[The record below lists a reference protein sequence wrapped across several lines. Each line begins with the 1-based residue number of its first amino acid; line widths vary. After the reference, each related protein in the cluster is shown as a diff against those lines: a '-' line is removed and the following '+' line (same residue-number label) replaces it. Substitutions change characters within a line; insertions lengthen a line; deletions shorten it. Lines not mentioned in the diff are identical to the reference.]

1 MAGMRALDQSAY
13 EAALADLRR
22 ALELIPKLPD
32 SLERAHGELDLQLA
46 LGVAAQVIKGWY
58 AEEVGE
64 AYRRARELCGQL
76 GEDVRFFWVLFGLWG
91 YHLVRGEYRI
101 ARSLTAEMIEL
112 MSGLPDEISVV
123 ASWAAGPTQFLMGD
137 FTDAHASLEQCTS
150 LYDRQRHRTLALRIG
165 QDPYMSAMSYD
176 AMTLWLLGYPD
187 QAEMRAQESLAFA
200 RELHHP
206 FTLAFCLTGFGFY
219 YWLSGDYPAAEKAFE
234 ESLAL
239 CREHGF
245 TWFERNSLR
254 FWVVVMAL
262 QGKLETEISPQQITV
277 AARPDADPLYLSRAF
292 ISAALTKSSGIPNN
306 SAVAQNFMMDTASG
320 DDFSQTFVCSAL
332 AECLEGQENLTSLRS
347 CSKKLWGSFSEVRN
361 ATPNRR
367 FTEFEAR

>member
-1 MAGMRALDQSAY
+1 
-13 EAALADLRR
+13 
-22 ALELIPKLPD
+22 
-32 SLERAHGELDLQLA
+32 
-46 LGVAAQVIKGWY
+46 
-58 AEEVGE
+58 
-64 AYRRARELCGQL
+64 
-76 GEDVRFFWVLFGLWG
+76 
-91 YHLVRGEYRI
+91 
-101 ARSLTAEMIEL
+101 
-112 MSGLPDEISVV
+112 
-123 ASWAAGPTQFLMGD
+123 
-137 FTDAHASLEQCTS
+137 
-150 LYDRQRHRTLALRIG
+150 
-165 QDPYMSAMSYD
+165 MSAMSYD

-277 AARPDADPLYLSRAF
+277 AARRDTDPLCLSRAF

-332 AECLEGQENLTSLRS
+332 AECLEGQENLTSRRS

-361 ATPNRR
+361 GTPNPR
-367 FTEFEAR
+367 FTGFEAKSR